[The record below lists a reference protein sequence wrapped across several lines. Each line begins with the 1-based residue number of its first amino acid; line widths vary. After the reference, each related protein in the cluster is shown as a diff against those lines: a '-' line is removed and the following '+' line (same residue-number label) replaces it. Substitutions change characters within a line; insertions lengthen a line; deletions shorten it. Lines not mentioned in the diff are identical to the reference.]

1 MLKYTRGVAGVTGKA
16 REREVVS
23 NTWAHL
29 PNLWPEDICYG
40 GGGHI
45 SANKQAHVSSRQV
58 LEQNKEPAPGKP
70 LGPGARKGLEHLAHS
85 RICPGPPCVL

>member
-40 GGGHI
+40 GGGTSQQI
-45 SANKQAHVSSRQV
+45 SKPMSPAGKFWSRTKSLPQ
-58 LEQNKEPAPGKP
+58 G
-70 LGPGARKGLEHLAHS
+70 S
-85 RICPGPPCVL
+85 RWALVQGRV